1 MLSFV
6 YFGISVIDV
15 NDFSMPSPIGH
26 QFGIFSSV
34 KVIRN

>member
-15 NDFSMPSPIGH
+15 NDFSMASQIGH
-26 QFGIFSSV
+26 KFGILSSV